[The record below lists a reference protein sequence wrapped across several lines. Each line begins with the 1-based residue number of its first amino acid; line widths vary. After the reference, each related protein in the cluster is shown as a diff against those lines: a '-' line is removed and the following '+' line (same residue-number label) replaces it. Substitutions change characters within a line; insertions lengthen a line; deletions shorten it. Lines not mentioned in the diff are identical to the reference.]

1 MLENVLLLLMFIFI
15 TWMWIMVN
23 QARQEIR
30 NKRNMDREQEAIESV
45 AMDERSRET
54 AFNGLETLEFPT
66 EIG

>member
-1 MLENVLLLLMFIFI
+1 
-15 TWMWIMVN
+15 MVN

>member
-1 MLENVLLLLMFIFI
+1 MLENVVLLLMFIFI